1 MSSEI
6 KVDTISENT
15 SANGVAIDSLII
27 KDQKITNHTGMIAQ
41 CEQQQYETFTQI
53 ASSSTYT
60 DTGVTDTITPS
71 STSSKILVMFGLQL
85 GTNQTGAQNLQCRLL
100 RGSTVI
106 RVVDNIHNSNGAALE
121 ANPYIAFLDSPS
133 TTSAVTYKVQM
144 HGTSSAIFRINN
156 FNTNS
161 GEAYSS
167 MTLLEVL

>member
-71 STSSKILVMFGLQL
+71 S
-85 GTNQTGAQNLQCRLL
+85 
-100 RGSTVI
+100 
-106 RVVDNIHNSNGAALE
+106 NIHNSNGTSLE